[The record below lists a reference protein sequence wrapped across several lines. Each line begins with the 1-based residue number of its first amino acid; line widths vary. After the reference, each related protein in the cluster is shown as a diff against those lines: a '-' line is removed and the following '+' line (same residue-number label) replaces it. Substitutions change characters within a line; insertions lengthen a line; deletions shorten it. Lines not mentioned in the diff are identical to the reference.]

1 MTQPRI
7 TAPLLIGTLGALA
20 IIIASAVVGWLV
32 VDNLEAQNRSSH
44 DAEILADAAAIT
56 RLSTTLSSNRAVP
69 TNARMSP
76 ESMSHEARG
85 DQEFIV
91 GNGKRILINSPKI
104 RYTPEERLA
113 DMDAEGTDVQ
123 VVSIHTP
130 LFPYHWDTAEA
141 IQASREVNDEIAGMT
156 QRWPDRFAGL
166 ATLPVQDVDAA
177 IAELERAVK
186 VLGLKGAELDMVV
199 NGLSWDEPQFLP
211 LFKAAESLDAL
222 LFFHPQPQDNL
233 VATDRTLKA
242 ASNGRIIILVIAIVG
257 VVGTLY
263 GLPNSVGVVMEDALV
278 VATLICGGIL
288 DKCPNLKV
296 CIAHGGGAIAEPA
309 SPWAGW
315 TTDGR
320 CARKRG
326 GVNILKPPSA
336 YQDQI
341 YYDFLT
347 SSEAGLRFLIDTVG
361 ADRVVIGSDWPFV
374 GWDPSPGGWL
384 EGLTSLT
391 QEEKEQISWRNL
403 EALLGI

>member
-1 MTQPRI
+1 MRVI
-7 TAPLLIGTLGALA
+7 DVHAHLAPQVL
-20 IIIASAVVGWLV
+20 W
-32 VDNLEAQNRSSH
+32 
-44 DAEILADAAAIT
+44 
-56 RLSTTLSSNRAVP
+56 
-69 TNARMSP
+69 NAF
-76 ESMSHEARG
+76 EQGQDWHGMSHETRG
-85 DQEFIV
+85 DAEFIV

-104 RYTPEERLA
+104 RYTPEERLS

-166 ATLPVQDVDAA
+166 AMLPMQDVDAA
-177 IAELERAVK
+177 IVELERAVK

-199 NGLSWDEPQFLP
+199 NGANWDEPQFLP
-211 LFKAAESLDAL
+211 LFKAAESLDAM

-233 VATDRTLKA
+233 VATDWTLK
-242 ASNGRIIILVIAIVG
+242 
-257 VVGTLY
+257 Y

-288 DKCPNLKV
+288 EECPNLQV
-296 CIAHGGGAIAEPA
+296 CIAHGGGGACFAMGRVDH
-309 SPWAGW
+309 GW
-315 TTDGR
+315 KVR
-320 CARKRG
+320 PEAR
-326 GVNILKPPSA
+326 VNIQKPPSA
-336 YQDQI
+336 YQNRI

-361 ADRVVIGSDWPFV
+361 SDRVVIGSDWPFV
-374 GWDPSPGGWL
+374 GWNPSPGGWL
-384 EGLTSLT
+384 EGLQSLS
-391 QEEKEQISWRNL
+391 QEEKEKVSHKNL

>member
-1 MTQPRI
+1 MRHI
-7 TAPLLIGTLGALA
+7 DVHAHLAPQVL
-20 IIIASAVVGWLV
+20 W
-32 VDNLEAQNRSSH
+32 
-44 DAEILADAAAIT
+44 
-56 RLSTTLSSNRAVP
+56 
-69 TNARMSP
+69 NAFEQGQDWHGMRR
-76 ESMSHEARG
+76 EARG

-104 RYTPEERLA
+104 RYTPEQRLA

-130 LFPYHWDTAEA
+130 LFPYHWETADA

-166 ATLPVQDVDAA
+166 ATLPLQDVDAA

-186 VLGLKGAELDMVV
+186 TLGLKGAELDMVV
-199 NGLSWDEPQFLP
+199 NGLNWDEPQFLP
-211 LFKAAESLDAL
+211 LFKAAESLGAL

-233 VATDRTLKA
+233 VATDRTLK
-242 ASNGRIIILVIAIVG
+242 
-257 VVGTLY
+257 Y
-263 GLPNSVGVVMEDALV
+263 GLPNSVGVVMEDALM
-278 VATLICGGIL
+278 VATLIYSGIL
-288 DKCPNLKV
+288 DECPNLCV
-296 CIAHGGGAIAEPA
+296 CIAHGGGGACFAMGRVDH
-309 SPWAGW
+309 GW
-315 TTDGR
+315 KVR
-320 CARKRG
+320 SEART
-326 GVNILKPPSA
+326 NIQKPPSA
-336 YQDQI
+336 YQNRI

-347 SSEAGLRFLIDTVG
+347 GSEAGLRFLIDTVG

-391 QEEKEQISWRNL
+391 QEEKEKVSWKNL